1 VTTRYD
7 VSEVPLQGGYVA
19 KNCPVK
25 AQNDFLHP
33 AEPIPVDPFT
43 QRLFDSGNA
52 FEVEVFNELR
62 GLHPKAVVID
72 KGAKYAEA
80 QAETL
85 AAMQSDASLILGG
98 WLPSDPTHRRVGKP
112 DILVRAEGG
121 GYRPIDV
128 KWHQNLEPAAGKKS
142 ALPGRCSPL
151 ESPSYEDATIDE
163 ESAARK
169 KEDDV
174 LQLAHYQRMLEAIG
188 MEATDS
194 RWGGIIG
201 VEQRVV
207 WYDLDAP
214 IWRTPS
220 VSEKTKMRTTMERYD
235 FEFDFRLDIIAVAAQ
250 YKQNPETALLVVP
263 VKISDCDRCPWWDY
277 CRPQLER
284 GSGDVSLLP
293 RVGWTQWKFHRDRGV
308 TNRAEL
314 AALDVVSAAE
324 RYEGMTP
331 KALQEQVDQAR
342 AALGAAPA
350 YCRRGVTTIAVA
362 RADVEVDVDMESIAT
377 GCYLWGT
384 LVSRSPA
391 ATARVDAE
399 DGYRAFVTWQPMT
412 PEVEAANASEFWN
425 WLMDLRRQ
433 THDAGLTFTAYC
445 WNENAENT
453 YLRRLGHSAGIE
465 EEIET
470 FIASDEWVD
479 LLKVWDSQMITGHG
493 SGLKI
498 IAPICG
504 FHWQVEDAGG
514 GTSMLK
520 YDLGAAG
527 DDEAREWSLTYNR
540 GDVDATMAVR
550 EWLSSSVVPGIEDV
564 VS

>member
-1 VTTRYD
+1 MTTRYD

-194 RWGGIIG
+194 R
-201 VEQRVV
+201 
-207 WYDLDAP
+207 
-214 IWRTPS
+214 
-220 VSEKTKMRTTMERYD
+220 
-235 FEFDFRLDIIAVAAQ
+235 
-250 YKQNPETALLVVP
+250 
-263 VKISDCDRCPWWDY
+263 
-277 CRPQLER
+277 
-284 GSGDVSLLP
+284 
-293 RVGWTQWKFHRDRGV
+293 
-308 TNRAEL
+308 
-314 AALDVVSAAE
+314 
-324 RYEGMTP
+324 
-331 KALQEQVDQAR
+331 
-342 AALGAAPA
+342 
-350 YCRRGVTTIAVA
+350 
-362 RADVEVDVDMESIAT
+362 
-377 GCYLWGT
+377 
-384 LVSRSPA
+384 
-391 ATARVDAE
+391 
-399 DGYRAFVTWQPMT
+399 
-412 PEVEAANASEFWN
+412 
-425 WLMDLRRQ
+425 
-433 THDAGLTFTAYC
+433 
-445 WNENAENT
+445 
-453 YLRRLGHSAGIE
+453 
-465 EEIET
+465 
-470 FIASDEWVD
+470 
-479 LLKVWDSQMITGHG
+479 
-493 SGLKI
+493 
-498 IAPICG
+498 
-504 FHWQVEDAGG
+504 
-514 GTSMLK
+514 
-520 YDLGAAG
+520 
-527 DDEAREWSLTYNR
+527 
-540 GDVDATMAVR
+540 
-550 EWLSSSVVPGIEDV
+550 
-564 VS
+564 